1 MKTLLAALL
10 VLAPSV
16 VQAEVLDRVAAVVN
30 NDAVTLSEVQQRAA
44 PMLARIDEEPEGPQ
58 RDADT
63 QDALRR
69 ALDDLI
75 GEKLMDAELKD
86 MNVEVTDQE
95 VDLAIQDVRKQN
107 HITDD
112 AAFATALKGQGF
124 TPDTYKAFMRKQ
136 LAKVKLLNI
145 KVKSKIKIS
154 DEDVKAE
161 YARMAHAQ
169 GQDLEIHARH
179 IIVLCPANAP
189 TAEVERTHQKALQIM
204 ALAQKPGA
212 DFAALAK
219 QYSEGSGASSGGD
232 LGWFARGTLA
242 APFEN
247 AAFALKKGQ
256 VSQPVRTQYG
266 WHVIQLLD
274 TRHAAPRPFKDV
286 EEQLRSKLYREK
298 VEKQTTAY
306 IDGLRHEASVEVKIA
321 SLRDPKALPEAA
333 PTATAG
339 TGEGTV
345 VSGPGAVP
353 ASPKGPENSGR
364 RSPGQPGLGG
374 PGGMP

>member
-1 MKTLLAALL
+1 MRTLLAALL
-10 VLAPSV
+10 VLAPCV
-16 VQAEVLDRVAAVVN
+16 GQAEVLDRVAAVVN

-44 PMLARIDEEPEGPQ
+44 PTLARIGEEPQGPQ

-63 QDALRR
+63 QEALRR

-112 AAFATALKGQGF
+112 AAFAAALEGQGF
-124 TPDTYKAFMRKQ
+124 TPTTYREFMRKQ

-145 KVKSKIKIS
+145 KVKSKVKIS

-169 GQDLEIHARH
+169 GQDVEIHARH

-219 QYSEGSGASSGGD
+219 QYSEGSGAASGGD

-266 WHVIQLLD
+266 WHVIQLID
-274 TRHAAPRPFKDV
+274 TRHAAPRPFKEV
-286 EEQLRSKLYREK
+286 EEQLRNKLYREK

-306 IDGLRHEASVEVKIA
+306 IDGLRHEASVDVKIA
-321 SLRDPKALPEAA
+321 SLRDPKAQPDAT

-339 TGEGTV
+339 TGEGTI

-353 ASPKGPENSGR
+353 AAPKAPEQGGH